1 MNLTS
6 EILKSANRLPQAVA
20 VFQRVLQLIDD
31 PDSSAQDVVD
41 VVQYDPSITANILRI
56 CNSAVFGGRREIH
69 SVRDAL
75 VRIGFN
81 QLLEIILSQE
91 CTSLFD
97 RSYRG
102 YDLDFGDLWRH
113 SVACA
118 LLAQIISAH
127 LKKEK
132 SPHLFTAALL
142 HDIGKIVLSEYV
154 DQHFDEIK
162 TGLAR
167 GNCSFIEAEK
177 DTLGIDHAELGG
189 KIAEN
194 WNFPEVIAAGIR
206 CHHAPFLAS
215 SHHELVNLIYLADL
229 VALMTGFGGG
239 ADGLFSH
246 GYKEVMKQFGLK
258 RKDIEGFMLQVQTRM
273 REVESMLDAK

>member
-1 MNLTS
+1 MNLTD
-6 EILKSANRLPQAVA
+6 EILESANRLPQAVA

-31 PDSSAQDVVD
+31 PESSAQDIVEVI
-41 VVQYDPSITANILRI
+41 QYDPSITANILRI

-69 SVRDAL
+69 SVREAL

-91 CTSLFD
+91 CCSLFD

-102 YDLDFGDLWRH
+102 YDLEFGALWRH

-118 LLAQIISAH
+118 LLAQIISTH
-127 LKKEK
+127 LNKGK

-177 DTLGIDHAELGG
+177 DALGIDHAELGG
-189 KIAEN
+189 KISEN
-194 WNFPEVIAAGIR
+194 WNFPEIIVSAVR
-206 CHHAPFLAS
+206 YHHAPFLAS

-246 GYKEVMKQFGLK
+246 GHKEIMKQFGLR
-258 RKDIEGFMLQVQTRM
+258 RKDIETFMLEVQMRM
-273 REVESMLDAK
+273 KEVEIMLSVK